1 MPQVARSFEIQEFAK
16 LAGVTVRALQHY
28 DRMGLLKPAR
38 SRGGS
43 RIYRESD
50 LQALVQIMAL
60 KSVGVPLKRIGILR
74 AGGATA
80 LLQTLGR
87 QRRALERR
95 QPVVDRMIFAVRTVE
110 AALGRGEEAD
120 PTLLKP
126 LVEAL
131 RPEND
136 AVGGTSENGGQSSA
150 ASAVHEAVSA
160 WEPLEQQWLGL
171 LQDLQASAGHDP
183 AGPPAQALAARWE
196 RLMALSTGGGS
207 LRKLLA
213 PRAGELAGMPS
224 GPVPAGTFEKIGPAL
239 GRFLASDR

>member
-38 SRGGS
+38 SRAGS

-60 KSVGVPLKRIGILR
+60 KSVGVPLKRIGVLR
-74 AGGATA
+74 AGGPSA
-80 LLQTLGR
+80 LLQALGR

-95 QPVVDRMIFAVRTVE
+95 QPVLDRMIFAVRTVE

-131 RPEND
+131 RPESD
-136 AVGGTSENGGQSSA
+136 PSGRPSEAGLTRPADSDPD
-150 ASAVHEAVSA
+150 EAPSL
-160 WEPLEQQWLGL
+160 WESVQQQWQTLF
-171 LQDLQASAGHDP
+171 QDLAALGDGDP
-183 AGPPAQALAARWE
+183 SRPEALLLAARWE
-196 RLMALSTGGGS
+196 RLMALSSGGGS
-207 LRKLLA
+207 CWQGLA
-213 PRAGELAGMPS
+213 YRATELASLPA
-224 GPVPAGTFEKIGPAL
+224 GPVSGGPFDRIGPML
-239 GRFLASDR
+239 GRLVASKN

>member
-38 SRGGS
+38 SRAGS

-60 KSVGVPLKRIGILR
+60 KSVGVPLKRIGVLR
-74 AGGATA
+74 AGGPSA
-80 LLQTLGR
+80 LLQALGR

-110 AALGRGEEAD
+110 AALGRGEEPD
-120 PTLLKP
+120 PTVLKP

-131 RPEND
+131 RPESD
-136 AVGGTSENGGQSSA
+136 PPGRPSEKGVASVA
-150 ASAVHEAVSA
+150 ASERDEAIL
-160 WEPLEQQWLGL
+160 WESLQQQWQVLF
-171 LQDLQASAGHDP
+171 QDLEGMSEGDP
-183 AGPPAQALAARWE
+183 SRPEALALAVRWE

-207 LRKLLA
+207 CRQLMAKRA
-213 PRAGELAGMPS
+213 PELVNLPS
-224 GPVPAGTFEKIGPAL
+224 GPAPAGPFDRIGPAL
-239 GRFLASDR
+239 GRLLASKS